1 MTTVLIVDDDEQLRR
16 SVDRVLTSSGFE
28 CRTVGTVREALDAV
42 ATDGPDIVLLD
53 VELGAE
59 SGLDVHRALRKKH
72 ARMPAVIFSTSRRD
86 LFPTMLQQIGPLDDW
101 IIKPWDAAEF
111 LARVELA
118 SRRLVIDRGA

>member
-1 MTTVLIVDDDEQLRR
+1 MTRVLIVDDDEQLRR
-16 SVDRVLTSSGFE
+16 SIDRVLTSSGFE
-28 CRTVGTVREALDAV
+28 CRSVGSVQAALDAV
-42 ATDGPDIVLLD
+42 AAEGPDIVLLD
-53 VELGAE
+53 VELGAG
-59 SGLDVHRALRKKH
+59 SGIDVHRALRKRH

-86 LFPTMLQQIGPLDDW
+86 VFPTMLAQIGPLDDW